1 MNQYIQERYNRKK
14 MRSRISLGVQI
25 LIQKPV
31 INLLW
36 VVLVACVLAVVY
48 GEGKFMSIYESES
61 FLREVMD
68 VVLRIVNVVV
78 TIAFILAIIESIYS
92 MLMPKELIERV
103 GNREFHTG
111 EGVMLW
117 QGSEL
122 KFIKVP
128 VIRDEEKMKAI
139 CVEALTR

>member
-78 TIAFILAIIESIYS
+78 TIAFILAIIESIGELTARKDEADM
-92 MLMPKELIERV
+92 MLV
-103 GNREFHTG
+103 F
-111 EGVMLW
+111 
-117 QGSEL
+117 
-122 KFIKVP
+122 
-128 VIRDEEKMKAI
+128 
-139 CVEALTR
+139 

>member
-48 GEGKFMSIYESES
+48 GEGKFMSIEKNNSS
-61 FLREVMD
+61 D
-68 VVLRIVNVVV
+68 N
-78 TIAFILAIIESIYS
+78 
-92 MLMPKELIERV
+92 
-103 GNREFHTG
+103 NRE
-111 EGVMLW
+111 
-117 QGSEL
+117 
-122 KFIKVP
+122 I
-128 VIRDEEKMKAI
+128 
-139 CVEALTR
+139 

>member
-48 GEGKFMSIYESES
+48 GEGKFMSIADLS
-61 FLREVMD
+61 V
-68 VVLRIVNVVV
+68 
-78 TIAFILAIIESIYS
+78 
-92 MLMPKELIERV
+92 
-103 GNREFHTG
+103 
-111 EGVMLW
+111 
-117 QGSEL
+117 
-122 KFIKVP
+122 
-128 VIRDEEKMKAI
+128 RDQQR
-139 CVEALTR
+139 L